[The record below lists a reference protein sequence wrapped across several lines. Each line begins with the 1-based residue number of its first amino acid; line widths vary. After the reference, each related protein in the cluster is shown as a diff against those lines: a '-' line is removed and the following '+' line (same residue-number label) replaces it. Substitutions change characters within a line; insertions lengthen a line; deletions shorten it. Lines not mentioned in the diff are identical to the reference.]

1 MLLKSLAIIS
11 KLTLLQGV
19 RHTVLH
25 MCLKS
30 PNSHWIFAGHNLDV
44 MLAQNFKTIEKKML
58 SSFIQWFLFLVKKIT
73 FILFCLFMYWIF
85 ETWILCVMDLTVLD
99 LIL

>member
-19 RHTVLH
+19 RHTVLY

-30 PNSHWIFAGHNLDV
+30 PNSHRIFAGHNLEV
-44 MLAQNFKTIEKKML
+44 ILAQNFKTIEKKCFQAL
-58 SSFIQWFLFLVKKIT
+58 SSG
-73 FILFCLFMYWIF
+73 FCFW
-85 ETWILCVMDLTVLD
+85 
-99 LIL
+99 